1 MLPRSAGSVVLIVL
15 ALAAAILASY
25 EIPAAFRRNAERDHE
40 DFRVFYEGAQ
50 CLMHGGCSA
59 YDLRERRSPNLL
71 PPHGHLI
78 VAPVAAL
85 PADRAYIIATVAGLG
100 AIFGSFVLAL
110 RGLGRLGDRRAW
122 LAVPLIAGSVLVWAQ
137 IESGNVYAL
146 LSLPVTAAWL
156 AWRQHRMTR
165 AAVWLGLAASVKV
178 LLLLV
183 VLWWLVHR
191 QYRAA
196 AAAIGAAACVTAAGL
211 VLFGADAYVAW
222 LQRLIGTP
230 AEADYLGSS
239 IMQAAGRWML
249 VGGLPPAIGWAL
261 LGVLAGVVT
270 VATLMPERQDI
281 DETMLMLLSAAILL
295 SPKGWIG
302 AAVWLVGPGLA
313 VVARG
318 RPRWL
323 LILGGLLMLVPAS
336 VAGTRVDSFAAA
348 MTIGS
353 LYFWTLMV
361 IWLAVARAP
370 RRI

>member
-1 MLPRSAGSVVLIVL
+1 MVRRSAESVLLITL
-15 ALAAAILASY
+15 ALAAIILASDQ
-25 EIPAAFRRNAERDHE
+25 IPAAVRRNAERDHE
-40 DFRVFYEGAQ
+40 DFRVFHEGAQ

-85 PADRAYIIATVAGLG
+85 PVHRAYIVAILAGLG
-100 AIFGSFVLAL
+100 GILGSLVLAL
-110 RGLGRLGDRRAW
+110 RGLGKLGDWRAW
-122 LAVPLIAGSVLVWAQ
+122 LALPLIGGSVLLWSQ
-137 IESGNVYAL
+137 IESGNLYAL
-146 LSLPVTAAWL
+146 LTLPVTGTWL
-156 AWRQHRMTR
+156 AWRQHRMIQ

-183 VLWWLVHR
+183 VLWWMVHR

-196 AAAIGAAACVTAAGL
+196 AAAIGAAACLSAAGFL
-211 VLFGADAYVAW
+211 LFGADSYVAW
-222 LQRLIGTP
+222 LQRLVATP
-230 AEADYLGSS
+230 AETDYLGSS
-239 IMQAAGRWML
+239 IRQTAGRWML

-261 LGVLAGVVT
+261 LGTMAGVVT
-270 VATLMPERQDI
+270 VATLMPERHDI

-295 SPKGWIG
+295 SPKGWIS
-302 AAVWLVGPGLA
+302 AAVWLIGPGLA

-323 LILGGLLMLVPAS
+323 LVLGGLLMLVPAG
-336 VAGTRVDSFAAA
+336 VAGTRVDSLAAA

-353 LYFWTLMV
+353 LYFWTLTL
-361 IWLAVARAP
+361 IWAAVVRAP
-370 RRI
+370 GRT